1 METISTIFV
10 EACVA
15 CKWQLLMFIVSG
27 IAFELLCEWAKAII
41 RQSTGKSTTLAVG
54 TLLGLLSSILYIIA
68 AYCAY
73 KGYNGEGGWM
83 ILGTPYFLWVWFIL
97 FYFWQ
102 YTSIK
107 IAKPIFKRLAFLT
120 EETTPLASTLIYV
133 PCSVGKPLTSHL
145 TAVNVGMSGLLYVN
159 AIAESDQA
167 DQSEYVFA

>member
-1 METISTIFV
+1 METISTIFID
-10 EACVA
+10 ACVA

-107 IAKPIFKRLAFLT
+107 IAKPIFKRFFPT
-120 EETTPLASTLIYV
+120 VNDPNYV
-133 PCSVGKPLTSHL
+133 KPDKVKTDKKKPDLEVMQEML
-145 TAVNVGMSGLLYVN
+145 EKLMKEKEG
-159 AIAESDQA
+159 E
-167 DQSEYVFA
+167 

>member
-15 CKWQLLMFIVSG
+15 CKWQLLMFIVAG

-41 RQSTGKSTTLAVG
+41 RQSTGKPTSLAVG
-54 TLLGLLSSILYIIA
+54 TTLGLLASILYIVA
-68 AYCAY
+68 AYYAY

-107 IAKPIFKRLAFLT
+107 IAKPIFKRFFPT
-120 EETTPLASTLIYV
+120 VNDPNYVKPVKVKEEKNTTADLDMV
-133 PCSVGKPLTSHL
+133 QE
-145 TAVNVGMSGLLYVN
+145 LLERLM
-159 AIAESDQA
+159 AEK
-167 DQSEYVFA
+167 EKKEE